1 MQPTTQPNVDP
12 REVAKFAAMAD
23 LWWRPEGEFKAL
35 HEINPVRLAY
45 VAGRAAGLAR
55 RRVLDVGCG
64 GGLLAEAMAR
74 QGAKVTGIDMVPEAL
89 AVARRHA
96 AEAELHLDYQEGSA
110 EGWAQSHPAAY
121 DVVTCMELVEHVPDP
136 ASLVEACAQLARPGG
151 DLFFATVNRTPLA
164 GLLVIGVAEYV
175 LGIVRK
181 GTHHYAKF
189 VRPQELIAWGAAA
202 GLSVGGLTG
211 LRYLPF
217 VGHARLCP
225 SVGMNYMIHFK
236 KRKSLFEYAG
246 E

>member
-1 MQPTTQPNVDP
+1 MKPSPSPNVDP

-23 LWWRPEGEFKAL
+23 LWWRPAGEFKAL

-45 VAGRAAGLAR
+45 VAGRAAGLSR

-74 QGAKVTGIDMVPEAL
+74 QGATVTGIDMVPEAL
-89 AVARRHA
+89 GAARQHA
-96 AEAELHLDYQEGSA
+96 AEADVRLDYREGSA
-110 EGWAQSHPAAY
+110 EEWARSHPAAY

-136 ASLVEACAQLARPGG
+136 ASLVRACALLTRPGG

-164 GLLVIGVAEYV
+164 GLLVIGVAEYL

-181 GTHHYAKF
+181 GTHRYAKF
-189 VRPQELIAWGAAA
+189 VRPDELIAWGAAA

-217 VGHARLCP
+217 GGYARLCR
-225 SVGMNYMIHFK
+225 SVRMNYMLHFK
-236 KRKSLFEYAG
+236 KDRIEDIT
-246 E
+246 

>member
-1 MQPTTQPNVDP
+1 MKQSTPPNVDP
-12 REVAKFAAMAD
+12 REVAKFAAMAE

-74 QGAKVTGIDMVPEAL
+74 QAAMVTGIDMVPEAL
-89 AVARRHA
+89 GVARRHA
-96 AEAELHLDYQEGSA
+96 AEAQVHVDYQEGSA
-110 EGWAQSHPAAY
+110 EAWARTHPAAY
-121 DVVTCMELVEHVPDP
+121 DIVTCMELVEHVPDP
-136 ASLVEACAQLARPGG
+136 ASLVKACEQLTRPGG
-151 DLFFATVNRTPLA
+151 DIFFATVNRTPLA

-181 GTHHYAKF
+181 GTHRYAKF
-189 VRPQELIAWGAAA
+189 VRPQELIAWGAAI
-202 GLSVGGLTG
+202 GLDVAGLTG

-217 VGHARLCP
+217 VGHARLCR
-225 SVGMNYMIHFK
+225 SLKMNYMVHFK
-236 KRKSLFEYAG
+236 KR
-246 E
+246 

>member
-1 MQPTTQPNVDP
+1 MNPSPQPNVDP
-12 REVAKFAAMAD
+12 QEVAKFAAMAD

-35 HEINPVRLAY
+35 HEINPARLAY

-74 QGAKVTGIDMVPEAL
+74 QSAKVTGIDMVPEAL
-89 AVARRHA
+89 AVARQHA
-96 AEAELHLDYQEGSA
+96 ALADLRLDYQAGSA
-110 EGWAQSHPAAY
+110 EEWAQAHPAAY

-136 ASLVEACAQLARPGG
+136 ASLVAACAQLARPGG
-151 DLFFATVNRTPLA
+151 DIFFATVNRTPLA

-181 GTHHYAKF
+181 GTHRYGKF
-189 VRPQELIAWGAAA
+189 VRPYELIAWGAAA
-202 GLSVGGLTG
+202 GLSLGGLTG

-217 VGHARLCP
+217 VGHARLCR
-225 SVGMNYMIHFK
+225 SVTMNYMIHFK
-236 KRKSLFEYAG
+236 KNRIEDIA
-246 E
+246 